1 MKIHRA
7 VLFFCLAG
15 VCFLADYPVYG
26 SPLKSDNEQME
37 LCLEKLQVNIAEE
50 EKAIESLK
58 KRYEDILREKQNSEA
73 QTVKKENK
81 ELDAL
86 QSEKNAAELK
96 LKSFESQHQSLQQK
110 NEELSNSLKQS
121 FASLREKNKVIEELK
136 KSGSQP
142 KKEVSGRQSSRKDN
156 HSAED
161 ALARKELD
169 KLQKEKI
176 SLENQLKALKEERKN
191 RPARD
196 TAQLEP
202 RAGKAGNGARKE
214 EIKENSFP
222 GESIDSKNSK
232 KQRPPCFE
240 VSRENKPGILKDFLD
255 KARKIDSL
263 WREKVW

>member
-73 QTVKKENK
+73 QT
-81 ELDAL
+81 
-86 QSEKNAAELK
+86 
-96 LKSFESQHQSLQQK
+96 
-110 NEELSNSLKQS
+110 
-121 FASLREKNKVIEELK
+121 
-136 KSGSQP
+136 
-142 KKEVSGRQSSRKDN
+142 
-156 HSAED
+156 ED

-196 TAQLEP
+196 TAQLEPRPDEKIRSARPAGRPARLAAKP

-240 VSRENKPGILKDFLD
+240 VSRENKPGILKGFLD

>member
-169 KLQKEKI
+169 
-176 SLENQLKALKEERKN
+176 
-191 RPARD
+191 
-196 TAQLEP
+196 
-202 RAGKAGNGARKE
+202 
-214 EIKENSFP
+214 
-222 GESIDSKNSK
+222 
-232 KQRPPCFE
+232 
-240 VSRENKPGILKDFLD
+240 
-255 KARKIDSL
+255 
-263 WREKVW
+263 